1 MLRSAAILALTTT
14 AAAVAGCGG
23 AATGPAPPA
32 GPAPIA
38 RPAPDPA
45 RTQDLVALTTAQ
57 AARMADRI
65 ALVTARGSRVVEGAP
80 GTPFTC
86 TTFAVEKVV
95 KGRLPRRFV
104 LQVIGGRLGN
114 RVVTSPV
121 PAFAPSARY
130 VLFLGPDNRVG
141 PTIIPQA
148 TLEIADA
155 AGAHAA
161 LSKIRRYVRT
171 TGGSP

>member
-1 MLRSAAILALTTT
+1 MLRSAAILATLAI
-14 AAAVAGCGG
+14 AAAAAGCGG
-23 AATGPAPPA
+23 APTGEAGA

-38 RPAPDPA
+38 RPAPDPE
-45 RTQDLVALTTAQ
+45 RTADLVALTTAQ
-57 AARMADRI
+57 AVRMADRI
-65 ALVTARGSRVVEGAP
+65 ALVTARGSRVIEGAP
-80 GTPFTC
+80 GTPFTR
-86 TTFAVEKVV
+86 TSFAVEKVV

-121 PAFAPSARY
+121 PGFTPAARY

-148 TLEIADA
+148 TLAIADA
-155 AGAHAA
+155 ADAHAA
-161 LSKIRRYVRT
+161 LSRIRRYVRT